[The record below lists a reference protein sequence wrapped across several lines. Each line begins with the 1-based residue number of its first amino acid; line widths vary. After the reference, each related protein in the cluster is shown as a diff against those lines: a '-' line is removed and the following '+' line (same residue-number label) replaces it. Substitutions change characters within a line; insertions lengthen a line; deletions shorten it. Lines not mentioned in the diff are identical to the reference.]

1 MSRNMHTGTTEHPKP
16 TRSTKLNRKRHNFNA
31 TQESASGRTTA
42 RAQQAPG
49 LQQLNRA
56 LIKSQRQ
63 FKNAQAQIKILD
75 ERNTRLEQK
84 LVELAQKEAQAR
96 YLAYHDGLTGLP
108 NRNLLQDRL
117 SQAMSQAKRHQKPL
131 ALLLLDLDEFKS
143 VNDILGHVI
152 GDKLLVAVVERLTVG
167 IRGADTA
174 CRFGGDEFVI
184 MLPEIDSPG
193 MATAVAEKVRAHLG
207 EPYIIDGYEI
217 RITASVGTAVYPID
231 GQTYPELIRQAD
243 IAMYR
248 AKAMGCKALVT
259 ALPRDIAVET
269 RDSGA
274 PNGADRSIQDESV
287 QKPG

>member
-1 MSRNMHTGTTEHPKP
+1 MSRNMHTGTTEHPKAI
-16 TRSTKLNRKRHNFNA
+16 RSTKLNGKQHDFNA
-31 TQESASGRTTA
+31 AQESASDRTTA
-42 RAQQAPG
+42 RAQPAPG

-63 FKNAQAQIKILD
+63 FKNAQAQIKNLD

-84 LVELAQKEAQAR
+84 LAELAQKEAQAR
-96 YLAYHDGLTGLP
+96 YLAYHDELTGLP

-152 GDKLLVAVVERLTVG
+152 GDKLLVAVVERLTIG
-167 IRGADTA
+167 IRSADTA

-184 MLPEIDSPG
+184 MLPEIDSPD
-193 MATAVAEKVRAHLG
+193 MATAVAAKVRAHLS

-248 AKAMGCKALVT
+248 AKALGHKALVT
-259 ALPRDIAVET
+259 TLPRDTAVET
-269 RDSGA
+269 RNPGA
-274 PNGADRSIQDESV
+274 SNGADRSIQDESA